1 MKYAT
6 ILPLC
11 LALALAAGCD
21 QDTNTYG
28 DTATDTPAE
37 TPGDT
42 VGDTSPDIPA
52 DSPVDAPPADS
63 PMDTPVDTPAD
74 TPVDTPADEGGSS
87 EIEHFC
93 NVVCIQCFG
102 GSAPWMSRP
111 ADECIPECVADF
123 SDCSPSD
130 IPTILACPGGDS
142 CPAGVMGFATCVS
155 PYTCLLS

>member
-63 PMDTPVDTPAD
+63 PMD